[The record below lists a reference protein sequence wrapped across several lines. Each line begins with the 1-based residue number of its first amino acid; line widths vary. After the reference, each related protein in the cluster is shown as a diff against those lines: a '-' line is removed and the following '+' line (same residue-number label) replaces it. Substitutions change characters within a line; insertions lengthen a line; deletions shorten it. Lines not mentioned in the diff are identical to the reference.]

1 MTDDNK
7 QNRHYNK
14 EEVMKAAEHEYSEE
28 MATEVAAPRVDI
40 VGRNGADSIDSREVR
55 NNENVDESSGRG
67 MGMFGLVLSVLSL
80 FFLPVILGAAGII
93 VGFVARRRGAV
104 SLGAWAIG
112 VGAASIVV
120 SLFVAPFF

>member
-1 MTDDNK
+1 
-7 QNRHYNK
+7 
-14 EEVMKAAEHEYSEE
+14 MKAAEHEYSEE